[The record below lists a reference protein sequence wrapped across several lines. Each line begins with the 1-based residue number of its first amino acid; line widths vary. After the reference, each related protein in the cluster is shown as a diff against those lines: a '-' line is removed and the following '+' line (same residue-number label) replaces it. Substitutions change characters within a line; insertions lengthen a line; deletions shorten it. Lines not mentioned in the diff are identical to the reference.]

1 MTKNPLI
8 ACNPNYTGD
17 TNEDG
22 LPHGHGVY
30 EYADGGRYKGRWKDG
45 KAHGHGVME
54 FAGGDRYEGQH
65 KDGLPHGRSILVESG
80 GDRFTTLWENGK
92 LVNMEELQSRMDDLT
107 LEQLLK
113 HSESIVQE
121 RYQ

>member
-1 MTKNPLI
+1 MEF
-8 ACNPNYTGD
+8 AG
-17 TNEDG
+17 
-22 LPHGHGVY
+22 GHRY
-30 EYADGGRYKGRWKDG
+30 EGMFKDV
-45 KAHGHGVME
+45 KQHGHGVME
-54 FAGGDRYEGQH
+54 FAGGNRYEGQHKDGKVHGHGVWEYAGGDRYEGQH

>member
-1 MTKNPLI
+1 MTKNSLI

-22 LPHGHGVY
+22 LPHGHGVMEFASGNRY
-30 EYADGGRYKGRWKDG
+30 EGQWKDG
-45 KAHGHGVME
+45 KMHGQGIAE
-54 FAGGDRYEGQH
+54 YANGDRYEGQQ

-92 LVNMEELQSRMDDLT
+92 LVYMEELQSRMDDLT

>member
-1 MTKNPLI
+1 MT
-8 ACNPNYTGD
+8 YTGE
-17 TNEDG
+17 TNERGEPHGQGVFEYADG
-22 LPHGHGVY
+22 SRYEGQFKDGKVHGHGVW
-30 EYADGGRYKGRWKDG
+30 EY
-45 KAHGHGVME
+45 
-54 FAGGDRYEGQH
+54 AGGDCYEGQH

>member
-22 LPHGHGVY
+22 LPHGHGVW
-30 EYADGGRYKGRWKDG
+30 EY
-45 KAHGHGVME
+45 
-54 FAGGDRYEGQH
+54 AGGDRYEGQH
-65 KDGLPHGRSILVESG
+65 KDGLPHGRSILDESG